1 MALIDVGS
9 FDRISVRPRP
19 EGRGAAPVARIYI
32 LGDAPRKTPAKKY
45 DFVQSKDRRGFAMQ
59 SIRLEKDIRG
69 WAGRVFN
76 RTTNVYFLS
85 WAWDMSGEPIAIYP
99 GQLVPSGD
107 CLIPIRAGERRE
119 RKFLGRGPALFMP
132 RRISAGIELRI
143 QIWESKKGT
152 RQFGETM
159 VKVNKAINGSG
170 LSTTLATLGALST
183 GVAGLTL
190 GAIGGAA
197 VEVVGLV
204 GGILKDRG
212 DNYLDYYSGMYP
224 ADEQWRRGEETHQ
237 TNVTSITLNRL
248 T

>member
-1 MALIDVGS
+1 MALIDVGT
-9 FDRISVRPRP
+9 FDRISVRLRT
-19 EGRGAAPVARIYI
+19 EGRRAAPQERIYI
-32 LGDAPRKTPAKKY
+32 LGDSPKTTPAKKY
-45 DFVQSKDRRGFAMQ
+45 DFVQSRDRRGFALQ
-59 SIRLEKDIRG
+59 RITLEKDIRG
-69 WAGRVFN
+69 WAGRLFK

-99 GQLVPSGD
+99 GELVRSGD
-107 CLIPIRAGERRE
+107 CLIPMRAGQKRE
-119 RKFLGRGPALFMP
+119 KKFLGRGPALFMP
-132 RRISAGIELRI
+132 RRVSAGIELRI

-152 RQFGETM
+152 RNFGETM
-159 VKVNKAINGSG
+159 VKVKKAINGSG
-170 LSTTLATLGALST
+170 LSTTLATLGAVTT

-197 VEVVGLV
+197 VELVGLV

-212 DNYLDYYSGMYP
+212 DNYLDYYSGLYP
-224 ADEQWRRGEETHQ
+224 ADETWRRGEETHQ